1 MSPPGS
7 FKQYALNV
15 LNKNICSLSILPE
28 RNKIKAEE
36 SLIANQ
42 PNDVYL
48 KSFFFLRWLCTDVME
63 LQGFTCFGIAI
74 ACTNR
79 VQRANWHVRL
89 DELHIE
95 HQPRYR
101 FWTQSGTP
109 F

>member
-48 KSFFFLRWLCTDVME
+48 KSFFFYV
-63 LQGFTCFGIAI
+63 GFAPMSWSY
-74 ACTNR
+74 
-79 VQRANWHVRL
+79 RALHVL
-89 DELHIE
+89 
-95 HQPRYR
+95 
-101 FWTQSGTP
+101 G
-109 F
+109 